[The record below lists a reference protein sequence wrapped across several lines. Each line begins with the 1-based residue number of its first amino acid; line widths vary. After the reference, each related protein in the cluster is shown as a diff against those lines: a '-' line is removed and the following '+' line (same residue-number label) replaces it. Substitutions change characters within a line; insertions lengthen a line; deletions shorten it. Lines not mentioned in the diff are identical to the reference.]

1 MKHRHATAALLG
13 LCALACGESAG
24 PRVEISASRTATRAY
39 KPVLPGATSQQ
50 RFGQEERPEANG
62 ADDLASA
69 FAYDLPPGWEALR
82 GTRDRLIDLRPAG
95 DFEASCYL
103 TFLPGGGG
111 GLEAN
116 VNRWIGQFGGEPLS
130 GEEIAALPRHAM
142 LGRDAT
148 LVEVQGSFGGMDGT
162 PRPGFALLG
171 LILSDPSG
179 GIFLK
184 FTAPSARVEAER
196 ANFFALASS
205 LRLNQG
211 ESGGHA
217 EHGASAEPA
226 GEHVHEAS
234 AGAAN
239 GLAFLAPAGWHMT
252 EPRAMREVNFT
263 IAHSAETECYIT
275 RLGGDGGGLLP
286 NLNRWRGQFGEKPLS
301 ADELA
306 ALERVTML
314 GQEVAVLEVGG
325 DFTGMDGKPRTNQG
339 MLGVAWV
346 GNGESLFVK
355 LVGAKDVVHA
365 ERANFL
371 AFVQSLREDG

>member
-13 LCALACGESAG
+13 LCALACGGSAG
-24 PRVEISASRTATRAY
+24 PRVEISTSRTATRAC

-50 RFGQEERPEANG
+50 RFGAEERPEANG

-69 FAYDLPPGWEALR
+69 FAYDLPTGWEALR

-95 DFEASCYL
+95 DPEASCYL

-116 VNRWIGQFGGEPLS
+116 VNRWVGQFGGEPLS
-130 GEEIAALPRHAM
+130 GAEIAALPRHAM

-148 LVEVQGSFGGMDGT
+148 VVEVQGSFGGMEGT

-196 ANFFALASS
+196 TNFFALASS
-205 LRLNQG
+205 LRLNQSG
-211 ESGGHA
+211 EAQAEGA
-217 EHGASAEPA
+217 EHTHEPA
-226 GEHVHEAS
+226 
-234 AGAAN
+234 AGSAN
-239 GLAFLAPAGWHMT
+239 GLAFTAPAGWHQT
-252 EPRAMREVNFT
+252 EPRTMREVNFT
-263 IAHSAETECYIT
+263 IAHSADTECYIT

-286 NLNRWRGQFGEKPLS
+286 NLNRWRGQFGEQPLGS
-301 ADELA
+301 DEFA

-325 DFTGMDGKPRTNQG
+325 DFTGTDGQPRTNQG
-339 MLGVAWV
+339 MLGVAWI

-365 ERANFL
+365 ERASFI

>member
-1 MKHRHATAALLG
+1 MSHRNATAALLG

-24 PRVEISASRTATRAY
+24 PRVEIEAARTATRAF
-39 KPVLPGATSQQ
+39 KPVLPGATSPQ
-50 RFGQEERPEANG
+50 RFGPDERPASDG
-62 ADDLASA
+62 ADDPASA
-69 FAYDLPPGWEALR
+69 IAYDLPPGWEALR
-82 GTRDRLIDLRPAG
+82 GTRERLIDLRPAG
-95 DFEASCYL
+95 DPEASCYV

-111 GLEAN
+111 GLEPN

-130 GEEIAALPRHAM
+130 GEEIAALPTHAM

-148 LVEVQGSFGGMDGT
+148 LVEVQGNFGGMDGA

-184 FTAPSARVEAER
+184 FTAPAARVAAER
-196 ANFFALASS
+196 TNFFALASS
-205 LRLNQG
+205 LRLDQG
-211 ESGGHA
+211 EA
-217 EHGASAEPA
+217 EG
-226 GEHVHEAS
+226 GEHTHEES
-234 AGAAN
+234 AGSAS
-239 GLAFLAPAGWHMT
+239 GLAFAVPAGWHQS
-252 EPRAMREVNFT
+252 EPRPMREVNFT

-286 NLNRWRGQFGEKPLS
+286 NLNRWRGQFGEQPLS
-301 ADELA
+301 SDELA
-306 ALERVTML
+306 ALEKVTML
-314 GQEVAVLEVGG
+314 GQEVTVLEVGG

-339 MLGVAWV
+339 MLGVAWI

-365 ERANFL
+365 ERANFI
-371 AFVQSLREDG
+371 AFVQSLKEDG